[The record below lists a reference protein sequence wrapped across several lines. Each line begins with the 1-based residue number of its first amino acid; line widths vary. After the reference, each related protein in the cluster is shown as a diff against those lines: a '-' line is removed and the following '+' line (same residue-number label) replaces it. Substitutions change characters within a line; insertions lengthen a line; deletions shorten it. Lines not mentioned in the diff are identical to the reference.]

1 MNKISAILA
10 VLAFAIA
17 CQGQSEVK
25 PEILVLGTY
34 HMANPGRDMYNMN
47 ADDVLSPKRQQE
59 IEQLTEV
66 LKRFHPTKIAVE
78 SEVGSKRV
86 EQEYVDYLAGKHTL
100 ARNEIDQIGYRLAK
114 ELGQHTVHPVDVE
127 GDFPMQRVINYAKAN
142 GRGDKFEQ
150 MMSGWGTVVK
160 EQGDYLHSHT
170 VLEMLEYM
178 NSDARTAK
186 DMALYY
192 QVVPY
197 GDPDDY
203 AGADLLAAWYQRNMR
218 IYQNIVKLVES
229 PNDRILVIFGAG
241 HLAWLRQNI
250 ANDSAVR
257 LRKLAD
263 LTAQ

>member
-1 MNKISAILA
+1 
-10 VLAFAIA
+10 
-17 CQGQSEVK
+17 
-25 PEILVLGTY
+25 
-34 HMANPGRDMYNMN
+34 
-47 ADDVLSPKRQQE
+47 
-59 IEQLTEV
+59 
-66 LKRFHPTKIAVE
+66 
-78 SEVGSKRV
+78 
-86 EQEYVDYLAGKHTL
+86 
-100 ARNEIDQIGYRLAK
+100 
-114 ELGQHTVHPVDVE
+114 
-127 GDFPMQRVINYAKAN
+127 MQRVINYAKAN

-170 VLEMLEYM
+170 VHEMLEYM

>member
-1 MNKISAILA
+1 MA
-10 VLAFAIA
+10 
-17 CQGQSEVK
+17 GQ
-25 PEILVLGTY
+25 
-34 HMANPGRDMYNMN
+34 
-47 ADDVLSPKRQQE
+47 Q
-59 IEQLTEV
+59 
-66 LKRFHPTKIAVE
+66 
-78 SEVGSKRV
+78 
-86 EQEYVDYLAGKHTL
+86 
-100 ARNEIDQIGYRLAK
+100 
-114 ELGQHTVHPVDVE
+114 
-127 GDFPMQRVINYAKAN
+127 
-142 GRGDKFEQ
+142 
-150 MMSGWGTVVK
+150 
-160 EQGDYLHSHT
+160 
-170 VLEMLEYM
+170 
-178 NSDARTAK
+178 K

-229 PNDRILVIFGAG
+229 SNDRILVIFGAG